1 MEQKRT
7 LSKWISARKYIREFA
22 ANYAERYGEDPAEIE
37 RDILTAKSK
46 TTSLST
52 SMNGSAI
59 TTARKRKSAPCPHCG
74 RARSSARTS
83 PTAAT
88 SRSS

>member
-7 LSKWISARKYIREFA
+7 LSKWISARRYIREFA
-22 ANYAERYGEDPAEIE
+22 ADYAERYAEDPAEIE
-37 RDILTAKSK
+37 RDIIAAKK
-46 TTSLST
+46 QNHISLNEYEWVGYHDRT
-52 SMNGSAI
+52 EAQ
-59 TTARKRKSAPCPHCG
+59 KRTMSHCG
-74 RARSSARTS
+74 RARSSAGTS

>member
-22 ANYAERYGEDPAEIE
+22 ANYAERYAEDPAEIE
-37 RDILTAKSK
+37 RDIIAAKK
-46 TTSLST
+46 
-52 SMNGSAI
+52 
-59 TTARKRKSAPCPHCG
+59 HYG

>member
-22 ANYAERYGEDPAEIE
+22 ANYAERYGENPAEIE
-37 RDILTAKSK
+37 RDILTAKKQNHIS
-46 TTSLST
+46 
-52 SMNGSAI
+52 
-59 TTARKRKSAPCPHCG
+59 HCG